1 MGIIKKLIGSK
12 NEREIKK
19 IKPIVEAINSLE
31 SKYEAMSDEELK
43 NQTVIFRKQIAK
55 GKKLDDLIVPAFAVV
70 REAAKRTVKMR
81 LYDVQMIGGI
91 VLHQGK
97 IAEMKTGEGKTLVAT
112 LPVYLNGLALYSK
125 WVEAAKKTYGHDPDN
140 WIYEEFFILKE
151 DPEDKETWTYVPK
164 SEAYEKFGP
173 DPDYWEEDS
182 SLLPIGKGAHLVT
195 VNDYLAKRDAEWMGL
210 VYNFLGLSVGV
221 IVHGLDDDERKLEY
235 GSDITYGTNNEF
247 GFDYLRD
254 NMKYDIEDYVQRD
267 LHYCIVDE
275 VDSILIDE
283 ARTPLIISGPKES
296 NVEKYAIVDKVVR
309 KLKEDLHFTID
320 IKDKLSLLTEA
331 GVEKCE
337 KELGITNL
345 YAPENIEYMHHVE
358 QSLKAHFIFKEGVDY
373 VVQGGKVVIV
383 DEFTGRLMDGRSWSD
398 GLHQAVE
405 AKEAINTPLRVQRL
419 LGKGEDI
426 PEEDRVPPE
435 VANENQ
441 TLATITFQNYFRMYE
456 KLSGMT
462 GTADTEAAEFAKI
475 YKLDVIVIPTNKPI
489 ARKDMED
496 LVYRSID
503 EKMDAVVEEIKRVH
517 SGNQP
522 ILVGT
527 ISIESSEEIS
537 EALTEAGVKH
547 NVLNAKNHKKE
558 AFIVSQ
564 AGRLGA
570 VTVATNMAGR
580 GTDIKLG
587 GNPESLTEN
596 KLIELDIDEEHEEYE
611 LKYKELF
618 EKYENQCVLEKEKVL
633 KAGGLYILGTERH
646 ESRRIDNQLRGRSG
660 RQGDPGASRF
670 FISLEDD
677 LMKRFGGEKIGGM
690 MGKLGYQE
698 GQPITH
704 KMISK
709 SIANA
714 QKKVEAMHFD
724 VRKNV
729 IEYDDVMNLQRKTI
743 YTLRRNL
750 LDGLNLKERVFD
762 ILEEITMNII
772 DKAIGINM
780 ARPDEWDRKYLS
792 DKVKD
797 LFGIEMDFKEI
808 QDREKLEDMIY
819 FSAEKLYKEKEDE
832 IGSVNLRKIERYYY
846 LQTLDGK
853 WKDHLLTMDLLRESI
868 GLRGYGQKDPKIEY
882 KKEGY
887 ALFVKMLYDIKVG
900 FIKKLVHTQLD
911 DDDFDVEYETADE
924 MNMGLEMNLE
934 ELAAD
939 PELEK
944 MAMLHSMNANLGGLK
959 GFDFTEEKA
968 EYNALMN
975 RMQLSDGYDDE
986 VEDDSKSKKK
996 EVRKFKPKSKY
1007 EKKKLSKKGKKAK
1020 KGKK

>member
-1 MGIIKKLIGSK
+1 MGIIKKVFGSK
-12 NEREIKK
+12 NDREIKK
-19 IKPIVEAINSLE
+19 IRPLVNAINSLE

-43 NQTVIFRKQIAK
+43 NQTVLFRKQLAK
-55 GKKLDDLIVPAFAVV
+55 GKKLDDLLIPAFAVV

-81 LYDVQMIGGI
+81 HYDVQMIGGI

-112 LPVYLNGLALYSK
+112 LPVYLNGLVLYSK
-125 WVEAAKKTYGHDPDN
+125 WIEAAKKTFGDNPDN
-140 WIYEEFFILKE
+140 WVYEEFFILKE
-151 DPEDKETWTYVPK
+151 DPDDKETWTYVPK

-182 SLLPIGKGAHLVT
+182 SILPIGKGAHLVT
-195 VNDYLAKRDAEWMGL
+195 VNDYLAKRDAEWMGM

-221 IVHGLDDDERKLEY
+221 IVHGLDDEERKMEY
-235 GSDITYGTNNEF
+235 GRDITYGTNNEF

-296 NVEKYAIVDKVVR
+296 NIEKYAIVDKVVR

-320 IKDKLSLLTEA
+320 IKDKLALLTEA

-373 VVQGGKVVIV
+373 VVQNGKVVIV

-405 AKEAINTPLRVQRL
+405 AKEAIDTPLRVQRL
-419 LGKGEDI
+419 LGRGEDI

-489 ARKDMED
+489 ARKDMDD
-496 LVYRSID
+496 LVYRSVD
-503 EKMDAVVEEIKRVH
+503 EKMNAVVEEIKRVH
-517 SGNQP
+517 AGKQP

-587 GNPESLTEN
+587 GNPESLAEN
-596 KLIELDIDEEHEEYE
+596 ELISLGIDEESEEYE
-611 LKYKELF
+611 EKYKELI
-618 EKYENQCVLEKEKVL
+618 EKYEKQCAVEKEQVL

-677 LMKRFGGEKIGGM
+677 LMKRFGGERIGNM

-724 VRKNV
+724 IRKNV

-750 LDGLNLKERVFD
+750 LDGLNLKEKVFD
-762 ILEEITMNII
+762 ILEEITINIV
-772 DKAIGINM
+772 DKAIGTNM

-797 LFGIEMDFKEI
+797 LFGLDMDFEDI

-819 FSAEKLYKEKEDE
+819 FSAEKLYKEKEEE
-832 IGSVNLRKIERYYY
+832 IGETNLRKIERYYY
-846 LQTLDGK
+846 LQTLDSK

-887 ALFVKMLYDIKVG
+887 ALFVKMLYEIKVG

-911 DDDFDVEYETADE
+911 EDDFDVEYDMADE
-924 MNMGLEMNLE
+924 MNMAIQMNLE

-944 MAMLHSMNANLGGLK
+944 MAMLHEMNGGLTQLK

-968 EYNALMN
+968 QYNELMN
-975 RMQLSDGYDDE
+975 RMQLSGEYEDE
-986 VEDDSKSKKK
+986 DEGIQKSKKK

-1007 EKKKLSKKGKKAK
+1007 EKKKLNKKNKKKGKK
-1020 KGKK
+1020 